1 MNTTELIAR
10 NKELASLMTERATLN
25 PVSCKLLNEAWRK
38 DFPDEVAVA
47 RRILALVDALESAQA
62 TAAHSNRG
70 WAEAHEQEARAEA
83 AEKRIAELENDEVRQ
98 RLANAEHQLHMA
110 ELAKHNLRASRMAQF
125 KKRKAAE
132 KRISEL
138 EVRAIKFPPKVERD
152 DSDGYWMLKGQ
163 RVSAANAAYY
173 NEALKDVA
181 LALFAAGIKCEV
193 KGGVR
198 WLTLPK
204 WSAFIPLILSG
215 SHQAIFMILRNVART
230 RVSVVTTSC
239 PILTRETGMR

>member
-47 RRILALVDALESAQA
+47 RRILALVEALESAQA

-138 EVRAIKFPPKVERD
+138 EARAVTLIEPPRYDCEGYHID
-152 DSDGYWMLKGQ
+152 EAYLTPATDGECYDRG
-163 RVSAANAAYY
+163 
-173 NEALKDVA
+173 EALSAFKSA
-181 LALFAAGIKCEV
+181 CERAGIKCEV
-193 KGGVR
+193 KG
-198 WLTLPK
+198 
-204 WSAFIPLILSG
+204 
-215 SHQAIFMILRNVART
+215 
-230 RVSVVTTSC
+230 
-239 PILTRETGMR
+239 E